1 MNSKESSSISLVDDE
16 NQIGKGEDMVW
27 NRGIIKL
34 KTEHHLKLSRTSK
47 YN

>member
-16 NQIGKGEDMVW
+16 NQIRKEGYD
-27 NRGIIKL
+27 L
-34 KTEHHLKLSRTSK
+34 KSR